1 MGILGGFMTYIVVS
15 KGTQISHY
23 DNMEVFITEWIG
35 DWGKDYYTG
44 LYFNIKELEKLED
57 YL

>member
-1 MGILGGFMTYIVVS
+1 MTYIVVS

-57 YL
+57 YLWF